1 MRTLHRFS
9 LLHMLKSNEVFITFF
24 SGNMADTRQTPLW
37 SVGSVGHF
45 GVLHGTSIISSFLFL
60 QQNRKPERCCGRS
73 LRVCARDGFSWN
85 GVEFSDIVLQTVPC
99 FPKNGV
105 TTVSKIDM
113 TATAKQEQKNCAFHD
128 QLPAR
133 VHVPLSFPSF

>member
-1 MRTLHRFS
+1 MV
-9 LLHMLKSNEVFITFF
+9 KSNAVFITGMLRNSFLVK

-60 QQNRKPERCCGRS
+60 QQNRKPERCCGHS

-85 GVEFSDIVLQTVPC
+85 GVEFSDMVLQTVPC

-113 TATAKQEQKNCAFHD
+113 TATAKQEQKTALSLAPPCEK
-128 QLPAR
+128 AR
-133 VHVPLSFPSF
+133 FP